1 MLEKAETLH
10 RGRISTSV
18 IKAIFAAN
26 NEDQINAAM
35 RQLEGKQVKT
45 NPCIARNKT
54 EKKTL
59 HLNYLS
65 PL

>member
-1 MLEKAETLH
+1 MLERAETLH

-35 RQLEGKQVKT
+35 KQLEGK
-45 NPCIARNKT
+45 
-54 EKKTL
+54 
-59 HLNYLS
+59 
-65 PL
+65 